1 MQEHRAFVCLLYSS
15 SFRHTFDKLGFALQ
29 QPARAVALAI
39 LARRNEL
46 DLIRVGYSTM
56 KPAQRASTLSLS
68 TESSKFSNDP
78 AKFLQSVFKML

>member
-15 SFRHTFDKLGFALQ
+15 SYCHTLDKLGFALQ
-29 QPARAVALAI
+29 KPARAGALAI

-68 TESSKFSNDP
+68 TESKRFSNDP
-78 AKFLQSVFKML
+78 AKFVQSVSKML